1 LVASIAGTF
10 HEECKNS
17 GVPATDQQRVSIGP
31 EKDQGMDPAA
41 LFVHNVREER
51 TKMEAAK

>member
-1 LVASIAGTF
+1 LNAGTF
-10 HEECKNS
+10 HRECKNS

-51 TKMEAAK
+51 TKMEAAT